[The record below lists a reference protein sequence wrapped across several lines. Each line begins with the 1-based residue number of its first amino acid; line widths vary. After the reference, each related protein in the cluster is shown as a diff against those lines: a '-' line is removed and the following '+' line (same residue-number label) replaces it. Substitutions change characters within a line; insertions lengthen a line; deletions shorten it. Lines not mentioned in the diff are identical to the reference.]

1 MLLISSR
8 GEVSLTGAD
17 EMMYI
22 IFKRDDAISRTAQ
35 AADATTNCPSSLT
48 AISKPRDGRGD
59 HRNSYARPSPYAR
72 RVLPAL
78 PQQGGA
84 VRCGFRAGSEAAGTL
99 RGLCGQARSERRGAE
114 DSHRILP
121 EP

>member
-72 RVLPAL
+72 RVLPAP
-78 PQQGGA
+78 PQPRGP
-84 VRCGFRAGSEAAGTL
+84 VRERFAAGSETASPLPGL
-99 RGLCGQARSERRGAE
+99 RSQPPPARLSV
-114 DSHRILP
+114 
-121 EP
+121 